1 MELKALDHLVLTTQN
16 LDACLHFYVDIL
28 GMRHIEQN
36 GRHALAFGY
45 QKINIHTQKGEFQP
59 AAAVPTYGSLDLCIL
74 TQTPLPQ
81 VRDELLEK
89 GAVTMDETE
98 RNAIYA
104 RIAQITLYEDPFGA
118 YMNLRK
124 NVYALSDK
132 IEDFAVNSSNTM
144 DLAHVRCRE

>member
-89 GAVTMDETE
+89 GWPILEGIVESTGALGKMD
-98 RNAIYA
+98 I
-104 RIAQITLYEDPFGA
+104 LY
-118 YMNLRK
+118 
-124 NVYALSDK
+124 LSDPDGNLV
-132 IEDFAVNSSNTM
+132 ELS
-144 DLAHVRCRE
+144 HYREEAPEK

>member
-74 TQTPLPQ
+74 TQTPILQ
-81 VRDELLEK
+81 TCV
-89 GAVTMDETE
+89 
-98 RNAIYA
+98 
-104 RIAQITLYEDPFGA
+104 
-118 YMNLRK
+118 
-124 NVYALSDK
+124 
-132 IEDFAVNSSNTM
+132 
-144 DLAHVRCRE
+144 

>member
-1 MELKALDHLVLTTQN
+1 MKDWWKNSVVYQIYPRSFKDSNGDGFGDLKGIIEKLPYLQN
-16 LDACLHFYVDIL
+16 LGIDVIWLSPVFDSPQDDNGYDISDYRKIYA
-28 GMRHIEQN
+28 G
-36 GRHALAFGY
+36 FGS
-45 QKINIHTQKGEFQP
+45 NE
-59 AAAVPTYGSLDLCIL
+59 DM
-74 TQTPLPQ
+74 
-81 VRDELLEK
+81 DELLEK

-104 RIAQITLYEDPFGA
+104 RIAQITMYEDPFGA

-132 IEDFAVNSSNTM
+132 IEGFAVNSSNTM

>member
-59 AAAVPTYGSLDLCIL
+59 AAAVPTYGCLDLCIL

-89 GAVTMDETE
+89 GWPILEGIVERTGALGKMDS
-98 RNAIYA
+98 
-104 RIAQITLYEDPFGA
+104 LYLRDPDGNLVELSHYCEDAPE
-118 YMNLRK
+118 K
-124 NVYALSDK
+124 
-132 IEDFAVNSSNTM
+132 
-144 DLAHVRCRE
+144 

>member
-16 LDACLHFYVDIL
+16 LDACLHFYIDIL

-81 VRDELLEK
+81 VRDALLEQGWPLLEGRVERT
-89 GAVTMDETE
+89 GALGKMDS
-98 RNAIYA
+98 
-104 RIAQITLYEDPFGA
+104 LYLRDPDG
-118 YMNLRK
+118 NL
-124 NVYALSDK
+124 VELS
-132 IEDFAVNSSNTM
+132 
-144 DLAHVRCRE
+144 HYREEAPEK

>member
-1 MELKALDHLVLTTQN
+1 MVAKISIGNSL
-16 LDACLHFYVDIL
+16 Y
-28 GMRHIEQN
+28 G
-36 GRHALAFGY
+36 ALAYNGE
-45 QKINIHTQKGEFQP
+45 KINNAE
-59 AAAVPTYGSLDLCIL
+59 V
-74 TQTPLPQ
+74 
-81 VRDELLEK
+81 DELLEK

-104 RIAQITLYEDPFGA
+104 RIAQITMYEDPFGA

-132 IEDFAVNSSNTM
+132 IEGFAVNASNTM

>member
-1 MELKALDHLVLTTQN
+1 M
-16 LDACLHFYVDIL
+16 
-28 GMRHIEQN
+28 
-36 GRHALAFGY
+36 
-45 QKINIHTQKGEFQP
+45 
-59 AAAVPTYGSLDLCIL
+59 
-74 TQTPLPQ
+74 
-81 VRDELLEK
+81 DELLEK

-98 RNAIYA
+98 RNAIYE

-132 IEDFAVNSSNTM
+132 IEGFAVNSSNTM